1 MQIYCIL
8 RNFFAIFVIEEW
20 RYLRVLLRNTTN
32 KLISTTMR
40 RFLSICATA
49 TLLMVGCCGPKGGP
63 ELLTSSTDA
72 VVKTTY
78 GDLVGYVE
86 DGIYTFKGIPYAKA
100 ERFMAPTDPD
110 SWEGVRS
117 SRSYGPQAPQ
127 GVRSGWSSDKQAFF
141 FQWDDGYQSEDC
153 QVLNVWTK
161 GINDGKKRPV
171 MVWLHGGGFSAGASS
186 ELPFYDGANLAKKD
200 VVLVSIN
207 HRLNVLGYLDLSAF
221 GEKYKY
227 SGVGGVMDMVK
238 ALEWV
243 NKNIAQFGGDPEN
256 VTIFG
261 QSGGGGKVNILLA
274 TPSAKGLFHKA
285 AVQSGSIMNIA
296 EKSAAQQLGV
306 ATAKV
311 LGLDEKNIDEIQ
323 NVPYT
328 ELLAAVNTAQRE
340 IMAAGGSRLGMMGG
354 AQPVVDGE
362 VIPYPLDDPRVAEIS
377 AHVPAIIGHNY
388 SEASS
393 RNGVTAE
400 ADVRYQQGGAPEY
413 IYIFAKNSPN
423 LDGALASMHCMEI
436 PFVFDNIYIGRY
448 MTGTEKEAYKVADQ
462 MSDMWVNFAK
472 SGNPSIKG
480 LKWEEYN
487 PETKPTMVI
496 DVKSEMVYEGGEYL
510 EGMKNAE
517 PFRWNL

>member
-1 MQIYCIL
+1 M
-8 RNFFAIFVIEEW
+8 
-20 RYLRVLLRNTTN
+20 
-32 KLISTTMR
+32 K
-40 RFLSICATA
+40 RFLSICAA
-49 TLLMVGCCGPKGGP
+49 ETLLMAGCCGPKGGP

-72 VVKTTY
+72 VVTTTY
-78 GDLVGYVE
+78 GDLIGYVE

-100 ERFMAPTDPD
+100 DRFMAPTDPD

-127 GVRSGWSSDKQAFF
+127 GPRAGWESDKQAFF
-141 FQWDDGYQSEDC
+141 FGWDDGYQREEC

-171 MVWLHGGGFSAGASS
+171 MVWLHGGGFSMGASS

-243 NKNIAQFGGDPEN
+243 NKNIEQFGGDPNN

-285 AVQSGSIMNIA
+285 AVQSGSIMTIS
-296 EKSAAQQLGV
+296 EKEAAQKLGV

-311 LGLDEKNIDEIQ
+311 LGLDESNIDEILD
-323 NVPYT
+323 VPYAD
-328 ELLAAVNTAQRE
+328 LVAAVNEAQRE
-340 IMAAGGSRLGMMGG
+340 VAKEGIRLGMGG
-354 AQPVVDGE
+354 ASPVVDGE
-362 VIPYPLDDPRVAEIS
+362 VIPYQLNDPRVAEIS
-377 AHVPAIIGHNY
+377 ADVPVIVGHNY

-393 RNGVTAE
+393 RSGVTSE

-413 IYIFAKNSPN
+413 IYIFAKNSPIF
-423 LDGALASMHCMEI
+423 DGALQSMHCMEI
-436 PFVFDNIYIGRY
+436 PFVFDNIYIGRH
-448 MTGTEKEAYKVADQ
+448 MTGTDKSAYKLADK

-496 DVKSEMVYEGGEYL
+496 DDKCEMVYEGGEYL
-510 EGMKNAE
+510 EGMKNAA
-517 PFRWNL
+517 PFRWDF